1 MTISFGHQMYHNQ
14 EEGTGMVSGVATT
27 TPVTTLEVRLAG
39 PEGDVSGDG
48 ILDREDAKLIVK
60 HYNELLELTEEELE
74 AADVNGDGTVDI
86 LDANILYGWINLGR
100 NEE

>member
-1 MTISFGHQMYHNQ
+1 MYQNQ
-14 EEGTGMVSGVATT
+14 EDGTGMRTGVPAT

-39 PEGDVSGDG
+39 AEPVEGDVSGDG
-48 ILDREDAKLIVK
+48 LLDAADPELIVK
-60 HYNELLELTEEELE
+60 HYNELLDLTEEEL
-74 AADVNGDGTVDI
+74 ARADVSGDGAVDL